1 MTQAPEQRCCL
12 AHCLPLL
19 PLCNWRAAA
28 MSGVQKRYVQT
39 CVEAEASVGVDRCS
53 HTQMSGAPAA
63 TPPAHTGAPSKLDRW
78 LQRSSPQ
85 ASTVSTPPASDKKE
99 EAPAAAPAA
108 APPAN
113 AGAKSKLDR
122 WLQRSNAPQTP
133 TYTSPHTAVQK
144 PQKGSAQASM
154 VSAVPHDPAK
164 SPITSVGP
172 SGPVTPRA
180 DGSTMLPVATPP
192 QEPPATTWCVA
203 PPPASSCSALLLLL
217 AQNRHSQEKCL
228 L

>member
-1 MTQAPEQRCCL
+1 
-12 AHCLPLL
+12 
-19 PLCNWRAAA
+19 
-28 MSGVQKRYVQT
+28 
-39 CVEAEASVGVDRCS
+39 
-53 HTQMSGAPAA
+53 MSGAPAA

-217 AQNRHSQEKCL
+217 AQNRHSQEKCARSETGGAGQGAVRL
-228 L
+228 RGRRVWYVHLEARAGVTRGFGGSCGGETTRMSA